1 MRFLV
6 SHFSVFVY
14 IKVKIVLCLCL
25 SNQFESPKFVTD
37 SIHQDVCLHWD
48 EFALFVLGQVN
59 ITCVWTDT
67 SEHHLTQSVPY
78 LGDHVLVLVSY
89 LGDHVHVATKLKTL
103 FHCAVFPQTSNS
115 SSH

>member
-1 MRFLV
+1 MILNSQV
-6 SHFSVFVY
+6 A
-14 IKVKIVLCLCL
+14 
-25 SNQFESPKFVTD
+25 
-37 SIHQDVCLHWD
+37 VCRP
-48 EFALFVLGQVN
+48 
-59 ITCVWTDT
+59 IS
-67 SEHHLTQSVPY
+67 SEGIFGIGGYLTQSVPY

>member
-1 MRFLV
+1 MF
-6 SHFSVFVY
+6 VFQ
-14 IKVKIVLCLCL
+14 I
-25 SNQFESPKFVTD
+25 ESSKFVTD
-37 SIHQDVCLHWD
+37 LIHQDVCLHWD

-89 LGDHVHVATKLKTL
+89 LGDHVLVATKLKTL